1 MYHIV
6 GIFRVIFYPFLFDVQ
21 IEGGEGRMTTNI
33 RNTTQEKPCTSSDTN
48 GTLNM
53 LVEYAIMK
61 HISKKEK
68 MVEEESRV
76 EQRKR
81 ATRDRILRICEELFI
96 LENDYDNVT
105 MREIARRAKV
115 SVGALYLH
123 FKTKE
128 DILATLIAGFTTKQR
143 EDLEAAVPKDGNG
156 AQQLDKLLNF
166 FDQLCS
172 NPRFALYSQLPLL
185 HLQNGQAIANAIRQ
199 TIIDDM
205 NNFVDFVTE
214 IFREGKADG
223 SLNFDVDPHLAAVTL
238 IDASVSLMLGIT
250 MRKSFSSL
258 LAFPSSEYNIESIF
272 SVFRAFL
279 SKAMI
284 LSHHKSTE
292 TG

>member
-1 MYHIV
+1 M
-6 GIFRVIFYPFLFDVQ
+6 R
-21 IEGGEGRMTTNI
+21 RKT
-33 RNTTQEKPCTSSDTN
+33 
-48 GTLNM
+48 
-53 LVEYAIMK
+53 
-61 HISKKEK
+61 
-68 MVEEESRV
+68 VEEVSRV

-81 ATRDRILRICEELFI
+81 ATRDRILKICEELFI

-128 DILATLIAGFTTKQR
+128 DILATLIARFTTKQR
-143 EDLEAAVPKDGNG
+143 EDLEASVPPNGNG

-172 NPRFALYSQLPLL
+172 NPRFVLYSQLPLL
-185 HLQNGQAIANAIRQ
+185 HLRNGHAIANAIRQ

-205 NNFVDFVTE
+205 TSFVDFVTE

-238 IDASVSLMLGIT
+238 VDASLSLMLGIT
-250 MRKSFSSL
+250 MRRTFGSL
-258 LAFPSSEYNIESIF
+258 LAFPSGEYNVGSIF
-272 SVFRAFL
+272 SVFRTFL